1 MQTELYEQVKKAN
14 ERSKEHDKQQKEFIN
29 IAAHELRNLVQAI
42 LGVAEILRSRK
53 RQGDGSQN
61 EGVNVD
67 EEYKL
72 LDIIVKNAKKL
83 LLLEDN
89 ILDVARIENK
99 SLMLNIEESDLDNL
113 IATVIQDTRDQ
124 IDNSRIKL
132 QYNKTEGIIF
142 LVRADKPRL
151 VQVISNLLSN
161 SIKCTKEGMISV
173 NLEMKENQAV
183 VAVKDTGHGIRAE

>member
-1 MQTELYEQVKKAN
+1 M
-14 ERSKEHDKQQKEFIN
+14 
-29 IAAHELRNLVQAI
+29 RNLVQAI

-99 SLMLNIEESDLDNL
+99 SLMLNIEESDLDSL

-142 LVRADKPRL
+142 LYAPTS
-151 VQVISNLLSN
+151 Q
-161 SIKCTKEGMISV
+161 G
-173 NLEMKENQAV
+173 
-183 VAVKDTGHGIRAE
+183 